1 MKRTPQEFK
10 RENVKYLFDKILGET
25 KTQLEP
31 LSITASESLN
41 DDFTTVDF
49 SFQESGKKQEIVTTE
64 SSGKGFVDGL
74 FSGLYSFYISQY
86 PSLERIKVVDI
97 MVNPIMKS
105 TKKNGPDAKANVI
118 FRLETENHGI
128 AEFQHKSRSMLYSSF
143 VSALEAFQ
151 FYINCER
158 TFHKIQ
164 TILEDAQQR
173 NRGDI
178 SQSCMS
184 DLSKLTE
191 VNTYE
196 KRED

>member
-1 MKRTPQEFK
+1 MLKTPQEHK
-10 RENVKYLFDKILGET
+10 RQNVKQLFNKILKDSET
-25 KTQLEP
+25 KLKP
-31 LSITASESLN
+31 ISITASESLN
-41 DDFTTVDF
+41 DDFTTTEF
-49 SFQESGKKQEIVTTE
+49 SFEETGHQQRIISKE

-74 FSGLYSFYISQY
+74 FHGLYSNYIKQY
-86 PSLERIKVVDI
+86 PSLEKIKLVDI
-97 MVNPIMKS
+97 KVNPIMKATRTLGS
-105 TKKNGPDAKANVI
+105 DAQASVI
-118 FRLETENHGI
+118 FSVEVNGHGI
-128 AEFQHKSRSMLYSSF
+128 AEFQHKSRSMIYSGF

-164 TILEDAQQR
+164 IIIEDATHR

-178 SQSCMS
+178 VQACLT

-196 KRED
+196 KKKD